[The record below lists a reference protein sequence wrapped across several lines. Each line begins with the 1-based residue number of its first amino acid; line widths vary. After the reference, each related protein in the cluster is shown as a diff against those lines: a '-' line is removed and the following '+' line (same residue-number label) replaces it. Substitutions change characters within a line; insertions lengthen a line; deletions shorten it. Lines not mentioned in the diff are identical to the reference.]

1 MSDTPELTF
10 DELLAKVAEVKGMPA
25 SLAKRSAEGRA
36 KKSGESV
43 EDILKEWA
51 GLKAPAESDD
61 GQQTSDN
68 GTEDPEPTTDDEAED
83 ESDEPS
89 ELEAWTAEFA
99 ERLGADGFI
108 VEFDTPR
115 ILVDRDK
122 WVDTIVAA
130 YEELPFFSWLSAID
144 WSKDVEV
151 GESVEDPDAL
161 EERFEVL
168 CRLSS
173 VENADAA
180 TFVATLPKDDATI
193 GSVAPHIGGA
203 SWHEREAHDMFGIDF
218 AGHGHLAPI
227 YLPDDF
233 IGNPLLKSYPLIS
246 REVKPWPGDV
256 DVEALPSSDDE
267 GSDA

>member
-1 MSDTPELTF
+1 MRATPDRPH

-25 SLAKRSAEGRA
+25 SLAQRSAEGRA
-36 KKSGESV
+36 KKTGESV

-51 GLKAPAESDD
+51 GLAPEAQESPESGVQSPESD
-61 GQQTSDN
+61 SDAA
-68 GTEDPEPTTDDEAED
+68 DDAVDEEA
-83 ESDEPS
+83 DEPS
-89 ELEAWTAEFA
+89 ELEEWTAALA
-99 ERLGADGFI
+99 ERLGAQGYV

-115 ILVDRDK
+115 ILVDRDT
-122 WVDTIVAA
+122 WVDTILAA
-130 YEELPFFSWLSAID
+130 NEELPFFSWLSAID

-151 GESVEDPDAL
+151 GEQVEDPESL

-180 TFVATLPKDDATI
+180 TFVATLPKDDPRIA
-193 GSVAPHIGGA
+193 SLSPHIGGA
-203 SWHEREAHDMFGIDF
+203 TWHEREAHDLFGITFD
-218 AGHGHLAPI
+218 GQPNLAPI

-233 IGNPLLKSYPLIS
+233 IGNPLLMSYPLIS

-256 DVEALPSSDDE
+256 DVEDMPPTDDE
-267 GSDA
+267 GGDA